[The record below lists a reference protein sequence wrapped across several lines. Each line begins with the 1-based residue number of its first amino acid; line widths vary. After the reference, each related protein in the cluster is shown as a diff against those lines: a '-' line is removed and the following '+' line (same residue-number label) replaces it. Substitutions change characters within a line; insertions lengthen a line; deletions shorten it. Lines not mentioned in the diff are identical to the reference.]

1 MSVGRLCIREVD
13 LADPDEAV
21 QWAARRMLDRNVGCL
36 VVLGS
41 AGEPLGILTDRD
53 VALRVVAEGR
63 DGGATKVAEVMTPTP
78 DAIHEDLPLEMAL
91 SHMRAGPFRRL
102 PVVDN
107 DGKLIGLISLDDILD
122 LLAEEFREVGSL
134 LRQEGPRS
142 LAD

>member
-21 QWAARRMLDRNVGCL
+21 QRAARRMLDRNVGCL

-63 DGGATKVAEVMTPTP
+63 DGGATKVAEVMTPAP

-122 LLAEEFREVGSL
+122 LLAEEFREVGCL

-142 LAD
+142 LAE

>member
-21 QWAARRMLDRNVGCL
+21 QRAARRMLDRNVGCL

-41 AGEPLGILTDRD
+41 GGEPLGILTDRD

-63 DGGATKVAEVMTPTP
+63 DGRATKVAEVMTRAP

-102 PVVDN
+102 PVVNN

-134 LRQEGPRS
+134 LRREGPRS